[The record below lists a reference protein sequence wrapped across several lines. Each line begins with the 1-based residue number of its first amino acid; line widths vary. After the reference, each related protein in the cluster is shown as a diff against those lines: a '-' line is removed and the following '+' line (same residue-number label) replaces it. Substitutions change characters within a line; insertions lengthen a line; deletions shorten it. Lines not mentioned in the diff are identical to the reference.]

1 MAFQTTPPGDTEDR
15 FFRAP
20 LLMALLATA
29 CLSFFFYLVPQI
41 DLAFAGLFYVPGKG
55 FPAAQIGLL
64 QDFRTFASNVSLFL
78 PLLVL
83 VCLILK
89 LSFPAKK
96 SLLPPRMAL
105 FFIPLFLLGPGLLVN
120 GILKPYWGRPRPLNV
135 TEFGGPWPFGNPWVI
150 GPQGLGNHSFSSGEA
165 AFTACLLP
173 LILFLPREWRGPVGA
188 LIGLF
193 VAAVGLNRIAF
204 GGHFL
209 SDVLI
214 SVGLMV
220 ILAAVLHHLIFVRYR
235 DTLSDA
241 ALETRLTALGE
252 RWADDRAAL
261 RGWIGRQAAAAYRA
275 ARRLRSAERSVH
287 PGAAARAA
295 ARDAAN
301 GAPAAGTGTPA
312 GPNPPNL

>member
-1 MAFQTTPPGDTEDR
+1 MSDPNETSRAR
-15 FFRAP
+15 ASFFARAP
-20 LLMALLATA
+20 LTTAILATA
-29 CLSFFFYLVPQI
+29 AISFLFYLFPQI
-41 DLAFAGLFYVPGKG
+41 DLTVAGLFHEPGKG
-55 FPAAQIGLL
+55 FPAAHIPLL

-83 VCLILK
+83 VCLVLK
-89 LSFPAKK
+89 LSFPAKT
-96 SLLPPRMAL
+96 SLLPPRLAL

-120 GILKPYWGRPRPLNV
+120 GILKPYWGRPRPINI
-135 TEFGGPWPFGNPWVI
+135 TEFGGTWPFGNPWMI

-173 LILFLPREWRGPVGA
+173 LILFLPREWRGPVGV

-214 SVGLMV
+214 SVGLML

-235 DTLSDA
+235 NTLSDA
-241 ALETRLTALGE
+241 ALETRLTALGY

-261 RGWIGRQAAAAYRA
+261 RGWIGRQAVAAWRGIRSL
-275 ARRLRSAERSVH
+275 RRAERSVH

-301 GAPAAGTGTPA
+301 GAPAPGAGTPA
-312 GPNPPNL
+312 GPNLS

>member
-1 MAFQTTPPGDTEDR
+1 MADPNDFPRDR
-15 FFRAP
+15 ASIFARAP
-20 LLMALLATA
+20 LSMAILGTA
-29 CLSFFFYLVPQI
+29 LVSVVFYLVPQI
-41 DLAFAGLFYVPGKG
+41 DLAFLGLFYEPGKG
-55 FPAAQIGLL
+55 FPAAQIPLL

-83 VCLILK
+83 VCLVLK
-89 LSFPAKK
+89 LSFPAKT

-120 GILKPYWGRPRPLNV
+120 GILKPYWGRPRPMNV
-135 TEFGGPWPFGNPWVI
+135 ADFGGPWPFGNPWVI
-150 GPQGLGNHSFSSGEA
+150 GPSGLGNHSFSSGEA

-209 SDVLI
+209 SDVVI
-214 SVGLMV
+214 SIGLML
-220 ILAAVLHHLIFVRYR
+220 ILAAALHHLIFVRYR
-235 DTLSDA
+235 DALSDA
-241 ALETRLTALGE
+241 ALEQKLTALGY

-261 RGWIGRQAAAAYRA
+261 RGWIGRQAAKAYRA
-275 ARRLRSAERSVH
+275 ARSLRRAERSVH
-287 PGAAARAA
+287 PGGAARAA
-295 ARDAAN
+295 AMDAPIGSV
-301 GAPAAGTGTPA
+301 GAPNGR
-312 GPNPPNL
+312 NPS

>member
-1 MAFQTTPPGDTEDR
+1 MAFQTHMPRNSKDR
-15 FFRAP
+15 LLRSP
-20 LLMALLATA
+20 VLMAVVLTGLLSA
-29 CLSFFFYLVPQI
+29 LFYLVPQI
-41 DLAFAGLFYVPGKG
+41 DRAFAGLFYVPGKG

-89 LSFPAKK
+89 LSFPAKT

-120 GILKPYWGRPRPLNV
+120 GILKPYWGRPRPINIA
-135 TEFGGPWPFGNPWVI
+135 EFGGAWPFEVPWVI
-150 GPQGLGNHSFSSGEA
+150 GPSGLGNHSFSSGEA

-214 SVGLMV
+214 SVGLML

-241 ALETRLTALGE
+241 ALEARLTALGY

-261 RGWIGRQAAAAYRA
+261 GGWIGRQAAAAYRA
-275 ARRLRSAERSVH
+275 ARRLRRAERSVH

-295 ARDAAN
+295 AMDA
-301 GAPAAGTGTPA
+301 PPA
-312 GPNPPNL
+312 GPKPVTPNPS